1 MTAIVPSLRALI
13 RAELA
18 ALRLPD
24 LGVVTRVYTN
34 DGGKGEVA
42 SEVDLR
48 LRGSTLELQRVPVAV
63 GRLGMSCVPR
73 VDDLVVVAFVGGDLN
88 APIVIG
94 SLYDE
99 RVLAPD
105 AAADELVYAVP
116 DDARDGARRVELQL
130 PNDRKITIED
140 AKVTIALGSTSI
152 TVEADG
158 AITLE
163 AGGDLTLKAQG
174 AIAIE
179 AQGAASLKG
188 SSVTV
193 EGQSD
198 AKLKGA
204 MTTIAGTTNFSA
216 T

>member
-1 MTAIVPSLRALI
+1 VSVVVSSLRALI
-13 RAELA
+13 QAELA
-18 ALRLPD
+18 ALHLSE

-34 DGGKGEVA
+34 DGGSGEVA
-42 SEVDLR
+42 NEVDLR

-63 GRLGMSCVPR
+63 GRLGLSCAPR
-73 VDDLVVVAFVGGDLN
+73 VGDLVVLAFIGGDLN

-105 AAADELVYAVP
+105 AGPDESVYVVP

-130 PNDRKITIED
+130 PNDHKVTIED
-140 AKVTIALGSTSI
+140 AKVTIAMGSTTM

-163 AGGDLTLKAQG
+163 AGGDITLKAQG

-188 SSVTV
+188 ASVSV

-204 MTTIAGTTNFSA
+204 TTTIAGTTNFSP

>member
-1 MTAIVPSLRALI
+1 MSSIIPSLRTLI

-18 ALRLPD
+18 ALRMPD

-34 DGGKGEVA
+34 DGGQGKHA
-42 SEVDLR
+42 LEVDLR
-48 LRGSTLELQRVPVAV
+48 LRGSALELQRVQVAV
-63 GRLGMSCVPR
+63 GRLGLSCVPR
-73 VDDLVVVAFVGGDLN
+73 VDDLVVIAFAGGDLN

-94 SLYDE
+94 CLYDE

-105 AAADELVYAVP
+105 AGPDELVYTVP
-116 DDARDGARRVELQL
+116 DDERDGARRLELQL
-130 PNDRKITIED
+130 PQGRKLTIED
-140 AKVTIALGSTSI
+140 SKLTITMGSTTI

-158 AITLE
+158 AISLE
-163 AGGDLTLKAQG
+163 AGGDMTLKANG

-179 AQGAASLKG
+179 ATGEATLKG

-193 EGQSD
+193 QGQSS
-198 AKLKGA
+198 ATLKGA
-204 MTTIAGTTNFSA
+204 TTTIGGTTNFSP

>member
-1 MTAIVPSLRALI
+1 MSAIVPSLRALI

-18 ALRLPD
+18 ALRLPE

-42 SEVDLR
+42 NEVDVR
-48 LRGSTLELQRVPVAV
+48 LRGSTLELQRVPCTV

-73 VDDLVVVAFVGGDLN
+73 VDDLVVIAFVGGELN

-105 AAADELVYAVP
+105 AGADELVYVIP

-130 PNDRKITIED
+130 PNSRKLTIED
-140 AKVTIALGSTSI
+140 AKLTITLGSTTI

-158 AITLE
+158 KIALE
-163 AGGDLTLKAQG
+163 AGGDITLKAKG
-174 AIAIE
+174 ALSLE
-179 AQGAASLKG
+179 AQGDVTLKG
-188 SSVTV
+188 QSVSV
-193 EGQSD
+193 EGQSS
-198 AKLKGA
+198 ATLKGQT
-204 MTTIAGTTNFSA
+204 TTIAGTTNFSP

>member
-1 MTAIVPSLRALI
+1 MSVIVPSLRALI

-18 ALRLPD
+18 AWRLPE

-34 DGGKGEVA
+34 DGGAGEVA
-42 SEVDLR
+42 NEVDLR

-63 GRLGMSCVPR
+63 GRLGLSCAPR
-73 VDDLVVVAFVGGDLN
+73 VDDLVVTAFIGGDLN

-105 AAADELVYAVP
+105 AGPDEIVYVVP
-116 DDARDGARRVELQL
+116 DDARDGARRIQLQL
-130 PNDRKITIED
+130 PNDRKLTIED
-140 AKVTIALGSTSI
+140 AKVTIAMGSTTI

-163 AGGDLTLKAQG
+163 AGGDLILKAQG

-188 SSVTV
+188 ASVTV

-204 MTTIAGTTNFSA
+204 TTTIAGTTNFSA

>member
-1 MTAIVPSLRALI
+1 MSAIVPSLRALI

-18 ALRLPD
+18 ALRLPE

-42 SEVDLR
+42 NEVDLR
-48 LRGSTLELQRVPVAV
+48 LRGSTVELQRVPVLV
-63 GRLGMSCVPR
+63 GRLGFSCVPC
-73 VDDLVVVAFVGGDLN
+73 VDDLVMIAFVGGDLN
-88 APIVIG
+88 APVVIG

-105 AAADELVYAVP
+105 AGPDELVYTVP
-116 DDARDGARRVELQL
+116 DNARDGARRFELQL
-130 PNDRKITIED
+130 PNSRTVTIED
-140 AKVTIALGSTSI
+140 AKVTIAMGKTTI
-152 TVEADG
+152 TIEADG
-158 AITLE
+158 AIKME
-163 AGGDLTLKAQG
+163 AGGDLVLKASG
-174 AIAIE
+174 AVSIE
-179 AQGAASLKG
+179 ATGAATLKG

-193 EGQSD
+193 EGTGE

-204 MTTIAGTTNFSA
+204 TTTIAGTTNFSA

>member
-1 MTAIVPSLRALI
+1 MSVIVSSLRALI
-13 RAELA
+13 QAEMA
-18 ALRLPD
+18 ALRLPE

-34 DGGKGEVA
+34 DGGSGEVA
-42 SEVDLR
+42 NEVDLR

-63 GRLGMSCVPR
+63 GRLGLSCAPR
-73 VDDLVVVAFVGGDLN
+73 VGDLVVLAFIGGDLN

-105 AAADELVYAVP
+105 AGADESVYVVP

-130 PNDRKITIED
+130 PNDHKVTIED
-140 AKVTIALGSTSI
+140 AKVTIAMGSTTM

-163 AGGDLTLKAQG
+163 AGGDITLKATG

-188 SSVTV
+188 SSVTI

-204 MTTIAGTTNFSA
+204 MTTIAGNTNFSA

>member
-1 MTAIVPSLRALI
+1 MSAVVPSLRALI

-18 ALRLPD
+18 ALRLPE

-42 SEVDLR
+42 NEVDLR
-48 LRGSTLELQRVPVAV
+48 LRGSTLELQRVPCAV
-63 GRLGMSCVPR
+63 GRLGLSCVPR
-73 VDDLVVVAFVGGDLN
+73 VDDLVVVAFVGGALN
-88 APIVIG
+88 APVVIG

-105 AAADELVYAVP
+105 AGADEVVYVVP

-130 PNDRKITIED
+130 PNDRKITVED
-140 AKVTIALGSTSI
+140 AKVTIALGSTTI

-158 AITLE
+158 KIALE
-163 AGGDLTLKAQG
+163 AGGDISLKAKGALTL
-174 AIAIE
+174 E
-179 AQGAASLKG
+179 AEGDATLKG

-193 EGQSD
+193 EGQGS

-204 MTTIAGTTNFSA
+204 TTTISGTTNFSP

>member
-1 MTAIVPSLRALI
+1 MSAIIPSLRALI

-18 ALRLPD
+18 AIRPPD

-42 SEVDLR
+42 NEVDLR
-48 LRGSTLELQRVPVAV
+48 LRGSTVELQRVPCAV
-63 GRLGMSCVPR
+63 GRLGVSCVPR
-73 VDDLVVVAFVGGDLN
+73 KDDLVVVAFVGGDLN

-94 SLYDE
+94 CLYDE
-99 RVLAPD
+99 RVTAPD
-105 AAADELVYAVP
+105 AGPDELVYVVP
-116 DDARDGARRVELQL
+116 DDARDGARRLEIQL
-130 PNDRKITIED
+130 PDDRKLTVEDAKITISMGD
-140 AKVTIALGSTSI
+140 TKI

-163 AGGDLTLKAQG
+163 AGGDIKLKAKGDLSLECDGTATLKG
-174 AIAIE
+174 
-179 AQGAASLKG
+179 K
-188 SSVTV
+188 SVSV

-204 MTTIAGTTNFSA
+204 TTTIAGTTNFSA

>member
-1 MTAIVPSLRALI
+1 MSVIVSSLRALI
-13 RAELA
+13 QAEMA
-18 ALRLPD
+18 ALRLPE

-34 DGGKGEVA
+34 DGGSGEVA
-42 SEVDLR
+42 NEVDLR

-63 GRLGMSCVPR
+63 GRLGLSCAPR
-73 VDDLVVVAFVGGDLN
+73 VGDLVVLAFIGGDLN

-105 AAADELVYAVP
+105 AGADESVYVVP

-130 PNDRKITIED
+130 PNDHKVTIED
-140 AKVTIALGSTSI
+140 AKVTIAMGSTTM

-163 AGGDLTLKAQG
+163 AGGAG
-174 AIAIE
+174 AE
-179 AQGAASLKG
+179 HDGAADGDWRPRHQRTSG
-188 SSVTV
+188 TAAWTGEAV
-193 EGQSD
+193 
-198 AKLKGA
+198 ARA
-204 MTTIAGTTNFSA
+204 MVDGIGFTWR
-216 T
+216 

>member
-1 MTAIVPSLRALI
+1 VSVVVSSLRALI
-13 RAELA
+13 QAELA
-18 ALRLPD
+18 ALHLPE

-34 DGGKGEVA
+34 DGGSGEVA
-42 SEVDLR
+42 NEVDLR

-63 GRLGMSCVPR
+63 GRLGLSCAPR
-73 VDDLVVVAFVGGDLN
+73 VGDLVVLAFIGGDLN

-105 AAADELVYAVP
+105 AGPDESVYVVP

-130 PNDRKITIED
+130 PNDHKVTIED
-140 AKVTIALGSTSI
+140 AKVTIAMGSTTM

-163 AGGDLTLKAQG
+163 AGGDITLKAQG

-188 SSVTV
+188 ASVSV

-204 MTTIAGTTNFSA
+204 TTTIAGTTNFSP

>member
-1 MTAIVPSLRALI
+1 MSAIVPSLRALI

-18 ALRLPD
+18 ALRLPE

-42 SEVDLR
+42 NEVDLR
-48 LRGSTLELQRVPVAV
+48 LRGSTLELQRVPVLV
-63 GRLGMSCVPR
+63 GRLGFSCVPR
-73 VDDLVVVAFVGGDLN
+73 VDDLVMIAFAGGDLN
-88 APIVIG
+88 APVVIG

-105 AAADELVYAVP
+105 AGPDELVYTVP

-130 PNDRKITIED
+130 PNGRAITIED
-140 AKVTIALGSTSI
+140 AKVTIAMGKTTI

-163 AGGDLTLKAQG
+163 AGGDLTLKAG
-174 AIAIE
+174 GNIALE
-179 AQGAASLKG
+179 AKGTASVKG
-188 SSVTV
+188 SSVVV
-193 EGQSD
+193 EGDSD

-204 MTTIAGTTNFSA
+204 TTTIAGTTNFSA